1 MTVRYRIEHDTR
13 YVYSSSVSTSQHVAC
28 LRPRELAWQHVR
40 SHALTIDPAPAR
52 VAHREDYFGNA
63 LDHFELLRPHRELR
77 VLSRAVVDV
86 HPRAATPPDVSL
98 SPPWDSPIGARATPV
113 VSGTNGTIGTIDTNG
128 ATANA
133 DAGAAMTIDD
143 EQFAYASPY
152 VVIAPELERFA
163 RVSFPPGRSVL
174 GGAIDLMHRIH
185 AEFRFDPS
193 ATTVTT
199 PVTRVLAERHG
210 VCQDFAHLQISC
222 LRALGL
228 RARYVSGYL
237 LTDPPAGQPRLI
249 GADASHAWVSVRCP
263 HHGWVDLDPTND
275 VIVDR
280 RHVTIA
286 WGRDYGDVSPLR
298 GVLLGGADHTLTVG
312 VSMAPLDAPMTPV
325 TTA

>member
-1 MTVRYRIEHDTR
+1 MTVRYRIEHETR

-52 VAHREDYFGNA
+52 VAHREDYFGNH
-63 LDHFELLRPHRELR
+63 LDHFELLRPHRELQ
-77 VLSRAVVDV
+77 VFSHAVVDV
-86 HPRAATPPDVSL
+86 HPRAAAPPDVDL
-98 SPPWDSPIGARATPV
+98 SPPWDSPIGAA
-113 VSGTNGTIGTIDTNG
+113 VS
-128 ATANA
+128 AAHA
-133 DAGAAMTIDD
+133 DAVMAIDD

-222 LRALGL
+222 LRALRL

-237 LTDPPAGQPRLI
+237 LTDPPPGQPRLV

-312 VSMAPLDAPMTPV
+312 VSVVPLELPV
-325 TTA
+325 ATA

>member
-1 MTVRYRIEHDTR
+1 MTVRYRIEHLTR

-40 SHALTIDPAPAR
+40 SHALTVDPAPAR
-52 VAHREDYFGNA
+52 VAHRDDYFGNS
-63 LDHFELLRPHRELR
+63 LDHFELLRPHRELC

-86 HPRAATPPDVSL
+86 HPRAAAPPDVTL
-98 SPPWDSPIGARATPV
+98 SPPWDSRPIVG
-113 VSGTNGTIGTIDTNG
+113 GDGNGDGG
-128 ATANA
+128 G
-133 DAGAAMTIDD
+133 GAAAAVGIDD

-163 RVSFPPGRSVL
+163 RISFPAGRSVL

-193 ATTVTT
+193 ATTITT
-199 PVTRVLAERHG
+199 PVTRVLADRHG

-280 RHVTIA
+280 RHVTVA

-312 VSMAPLDAPMTPV
+312 VSMTPV
-325 TTA
+325 DLPAVPVALTP

>member
-1 MTVRYRIEHDTR
+1 MT
-13 YVYSSSVSTSQHVAC
+13 
-28 LRPRELAWQHVR
+28 
-40 SHALTIDPAPAR
+40 
-52 VAHREDYFGNA
+52 
-63 LDHFELLRPHRELR
+63 
-77 VLSRAVVDV
+77 
-86 HPRAATPPDVSL
+86 
-98 SPPWDSPIGARATPV
+98 
-113 VSGTNGTIGTIDTNG
+113 
-128 ATANA
+128 
-133 DAGAAMTIDD
+133 MDD

-163 RVSFPPGRSVL
+163 RVSFPPGRPCSA
-174 GGAIDLMHRIH
+174 GAIDLMHRIH

-249 GADASHAWVSVRCP
+249 GADASHAWLSVRCP
-263 HHGWVDLDPTND
+263 HHGWIDLDPTND

-298 GVLLGGADHTLTVG
+298 GVLLGGAEHTLTVG
-312 VSMAPLDAPMTPV
+312 VSVVPMDLTGSGGLRACPTPRTSGRIACFFRLPRHVHDAI
-325 TTA
+325 ADGW

>member
-1 MTVRYRIEHDTR
+1 MTARYRIEHETR

-52 VAHREDYFGNA
+52 IASREDYFGNF
-63 LDHFELLRPHRELR
+63 LDQFELLRPHRELR
-77 VLSRAVVDV
+77 VISRALVDV
-86 HPRAATPPDVSL
+86 ESRAAAPPDVSL
-98 SPPWDSPIGARATPV
+98 SPPWDSRDEAIAALLPIE
-113 VSGTNGTIGTIDTNG
+113 
-128 ATANA
+128 
-133 DAGAAMTIDD
+133 D

-152 VVIAPELERFA
+152 VVIAPELEQFA
-163 RVSFPPGRSVL
+163 RRSFPPGRSVL

-210 VCQDFAHLQISC
+210 VCQDFAHLQIAC
-222 LRALGL
+222 LRALGM

-237 LTDPPAGQPRLI
+237 LTDPPPGQPRLI
-249 GADASHAWVSVRCP
+249 GADASHAWVAVRCP
-263 HHGWVDLDPTND
+263 YHGWVDLDPTND

-298 GVLLGGADHTLTVG
+298 GVLLGGAEHTLTVG
-312 VSMAPLDAPMTPV
+312 VSMVPLEPSV

>member
-1 MTVRYRIEHDTR
+1 MTVRYRIEHETR

-40 SHALTIDPAPAR
+40 SHALTIDPSPTR
-52 VAHREDYFGNA
+52 VAHREDYFGNT
-63 LDHFELLRPHRELR
+63 LDHFELLRPHRELS

-86 HPRAATPPDVSL
+86 HPRAATPPDVNL
-98 SPPWDSPIGARATPV
+98 SPAWDSPDIAPLA
-113 VSGTNGTIGTIDTNG
+113 
-128 ATANA
+128 
-133 DAGAAMTIDD
+133 IDD
-143 EQFAYASPY
+143 AQFAYPSPY
-152 VVIAPELERFA
+152 VTIAPELEQFA

-174 GGAIDLMHRIH
+174 AGAIDLMHRIH

-222 LRALGL
+222 LRAIGL
-228 RARYVSGYL
+228 SARYVSGYL

-298 GVLLGGADHTLTVG
+298 GVLLGGAEHTLTVG
-312 VSMAPLDAPMTPV
+312 VSMVPLEAPV
-325 TTA
+325 TAT

>member
-1 MTVRYRIEHDTR
+1 MTVRYRIEHETR

-52 VAHREDYFGNA
+52 VAHREDYFGNS
-63 LDHFELLRPHRELR
+63 LDHFELLRPHRELQ

-86 HPRAATPPDVSL
+86 HSRAAAPPDVSV
-98 SPPWDSPIGARATPV
+98 SPPWDSPTRGLLP
-113 VSGTNGTIGTIDTNG
+113 
-128 ATANA
+128 
-133 DAGAAMTIDD
+133 IDD
-143 EQFAYASPY
+143 AQFAYASPY
-152 VVIAPELERFA
+152 VAIAPELERFA
-163 RVSFPPGRSVL
+163 RESFPPGRSVL

-228 RARYVSGYL
+228 PARYVSGYL

-275 VIVDR
+275 VIVDL

-298 GVLLGGADHTLTVG
+298 GVLLGGAEHTLTVG
-312 VSMAPLDAPMTPV
+312 VSVVPLDLPV
-325 TTA
+325 TA

>member
-1 MTVRYRIEHDTR
+1 MTVRYRIEHETR

-52 VAHREDYFGNA
+52 IAPRVDYFGNT
-63 LDHFELLRPHRELR
+63 LDHFELQRPHRELQ
-77 VLSRAVVDV
+77 VLSQAEVDV
-86 HPRAATPPDVSL
+86 QSRAATPPDVNL
-98 SPPWDSPIGARATPV
+98 SPPWDSPWDSQLG
-113 VSGTNGTIGTIDTNG
+113 
-128 ATANA
+128 ANA
-133 DAGAAMTIDD
+133 NAASAPLAIDD
-143 EQFAYASPY
+143 EQFRYASPY
-152 VVIAPELERFA
+152 AVIAPELEHFA
-163 RVSFPPGRSVL
+163 RGSFPPGRSVL

-228 RARYVSGYL
+228 AARYVSGYL

-249 GADASHAWVSVRCP
+249 GADASHAWVAVRCP

-298 GVLLGGADHTLTVG
+298 GVLLGGAEHTLTVG
-312 VSMAPLDAPMTPV
+312 VSVVPIDLPV
-325 TTA
+325 TAA

>member
-1 MTVRYRIEHDTR
+1 MTVRYRIEHETR

-40 SHALTIDPAPAR
+40 SHALTIDPAPVR
-52 VAHREDYFGNA
+52 VAHREDYFGNH
-63 LDHFELLRPHRELR
+63 LDHFELLRLHRELQ
-77 VLSRAVVDV
+77 VLSHAVVDV

-98 SPPWDSPIGARATPV
+98 SPPWDSPIG
-113 VSGTNGTIGTIDTNG
+113 VS
-128 ATANA
+128 
-133 DAGAAMTIDD
+133 MEMED
-143 EQFAYASPY
+143 EQFAYPSPY

-210 VCQDFAHLQISC
+210 VCQDFAHLQISG

-298 GVLLGGADHTLTVG
+298 GVLLGGAEHTLTVG
-312 VSMAPLDAPMTPV
+312 VSMTPLEAPITPV
-325 TTA
+325 TTS

>member
-1 MTVRYRIEHDTR
+1 MTVRYRIEHETR

-28 LRPRELAWQHVR
+28 LRPRELPWQHVG
-40 SHALTIDPAPAR
+40 SHALTIDPAPSR
-52 VAHREDYFGNA
+52 VVHREDYFGNA

-86 HPRAATPPDVSL
+86 LPRAATPPDITL
-98 SPPWDSPIGARATPV
+98 SPPWDSPSGAAPAPD
-113 VSGTNGTIGTIDTNG
+113 VSRTNG
-128 ATANA
+128 ANANA
-133 DAGAAMTIDD
+133 DAAAPANLDD

-174 GGAIDLMHRIH
+174 GGAVDLMHRIH

-210 VCQDFAHLQISC
+210 VCHDFAHLQISC

-298 GVLLGGADHTLTVG
+298 GVLLGGAEHTLTVG
-312 VSMAPLDAPMTPV
+312 VSMVPLEAPV
-325 TTA
+325 TAS